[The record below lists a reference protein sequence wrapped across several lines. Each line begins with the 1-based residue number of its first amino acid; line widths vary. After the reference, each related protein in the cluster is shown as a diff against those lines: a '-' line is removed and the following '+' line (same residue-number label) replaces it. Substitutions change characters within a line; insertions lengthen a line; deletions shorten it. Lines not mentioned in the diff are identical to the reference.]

1 MAMAKLLTSAILAF
15 GVSQSPGTRS
25 ADPAPF
31 PGKVDDTAV
40 ANFMAGRFAQVDV
53 CAARA
58 RADEP
63 GLTASVTLWM
73 AIAPDGS
80 VPNARIQASDTPN
93 QVLLSCL
100 VATAKTWKLPPPSGG
115 DAQIAYTFHFA
126 STAGPAA
133 GGWRTPVGAV
143 APNAQY
149 PDTPPLNRARAM
161 PQRRVVPGWRAR
173 TWGSTLFLVG
183 WAGGLSGFFN
193 DGSFWW
199 FVPVIGPPIGAG
211 TGGDGGAG
219 LAAALTTLQVTGIGL
234 MSWGHVLRARDQKQQ
249 NVAWSR
255 HRMNAS
261 LSPTRGGARLGFNM
275 SF

>member
-1 MAMAKLLTSAILAF
+1 MAMAKLLTSALIALKLSLAPA
-15 GVSQSPGTRS
+15 SPAAQPES
-25 ADPAPF
+25 Y
-31 PGKVDDTAV
+31 PGKVDTAVV

-63 GLTASVTLWM
+63 SLTGSVTLWM
-73 AIAPDGS
+73 AVAPDGS
-80 VPNARIQASDTPN
+80 IPDARIRDSNTQN

-115 DAQIAYTFHFA
+115 QAQIAYTFNFA

-133 GGWRTPVGAV
+133 AGWHTPQGAID
-143 APNAQY
+143 PNAQY
-149 PDTPPLNRARAM
+149 PDTPTLGRVRVA
-161 PQRRVVPGWRAR
+161 PQRRDVPGRRAR

-199 FVPVIGPPIGAG
+199 FVPVIGPPIGASA
-211 TGGDGGAG
+211 GGEGGAG
-219 LAAALTTLQVTGIGL
+219 LAAALTTLQVGGIGL
-234 MSWGHVLRARDQKQQ
+234 MTWGYVLRSRDQKKQSS
-249 NVAWSR
+249 VWSR

-261 LSPTRGGARLGFNM
+261 LSPSRGGARLGFNM